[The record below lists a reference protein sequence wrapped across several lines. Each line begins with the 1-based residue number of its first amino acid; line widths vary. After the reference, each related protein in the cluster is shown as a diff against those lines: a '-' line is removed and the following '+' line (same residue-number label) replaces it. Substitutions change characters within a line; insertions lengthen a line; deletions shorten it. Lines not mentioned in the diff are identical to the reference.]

1 MMEIYILI
9 IAKVYTSSA
18 FTPYLVSFVKSF
30 REKDSESPN
39 IWKNGHK
46 IP

>member
-9 IAKVYTSSA
+9 IAKVYTGSA